1 MAYTHSDLINDK
13 LSIGHLNQSEIY
25 ENAIKLNIDYEINY
39 PVIFVTWM
47 AKFVYLF
54 AYSLAHFLFVMCL
67 TSYILNRTDPFTT
80 LYTCFEYF
88 MGVPIFREQEVVVAD
103 SDSESES
110 DVETDIDSISKSNV
124 DSESLL
130 ISTKD
135 KLGKVPSKGD
145 IIMFDEREVEQ
156 DELET
161 LIAQYSLYGAV
172 PRCISTYGST
182 PIEPEPGYICKE
194 TNEYKEGGLYLVK
207 DVNSQIPNFKQIS
220 HIRFDDN
227 DHEAD
232 KTPFTHIHVEPLGAS
247 IEQSESVFWYINYEA
262 MAICQN
268 ESGII
273 TEFIN
278 NLKIIGHDDRYRR
291 SRSPS
296 PTSSQETDSEQE
308 SERSDSYDLIENDQI
323 HNEVFEAD
331 SITESRIIYYGGDPN
346 FNDGDY

>member
-1 MAYTHSDLINDK
+1 MAYTQSVLINDN
-13 LSIGHLNQSEIY
+13 LSLGNLNRTEIY
-25 ENAIKLNIDYEINY
+25 EQAIKFNMDYEIDY
-39 PVIFVTWM
+39 PVNFVTWM
-47 AKFVYLF
+47 AKFVYIF
-54 AYSLAHFLFVMCL
+54 GYSIAHFLFVMCL
-67 TSYILNRTDPFTT
+67 TSYILNRTDPITT

-88 MGVPIFREQEVVVAD
+88 MGVPIFREQEVVESEPE
-103 SDSESES
+103 SDSESEPYAAS
-110 DVETDIDSISKSNV
+110 DSDSDIDPT
-124 DSESLL
+124 SLL

-145 IIMFDEREVEQ
+145 IIMFDEREVEEG
-156 DELET
+156 ELET

-172 PRCISTYGST
+172 PRCISTYCKT
-182 PIEPEPGYICKE
+182 PIEPEPGYICKK

-207 DVNSQIPNFKQIS
+207 DVNSQIPNFKHIS
-220 HIRFDDN
+220 HIRLNDDY
-227 DHEAD
+227 EAD

-247 IEQSESVFWYINYEA
+247 IEQSESVFWYINFEA
-262 MAICQN
+262 LAICQN

-296 PTSSQETDSEQE
+296 PISDFENEEDLIENEE
-308 SERSDSYDLIENDQI
+308 SDERSDSYDLID
-323 HNEVFEAD
+323 NEVMEPD
-331 SITESRIIYYGGDPN
+331 SNWDGSSKYYGGDPN